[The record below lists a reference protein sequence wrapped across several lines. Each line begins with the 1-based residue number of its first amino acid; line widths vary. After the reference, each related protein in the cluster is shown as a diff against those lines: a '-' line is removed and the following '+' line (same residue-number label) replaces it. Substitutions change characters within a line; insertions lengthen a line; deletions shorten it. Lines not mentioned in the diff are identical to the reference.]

1 MKKYAIGFLTTYYL
15 DVDLK
20 VVAMKKGAP
29 NQLPRKM
36 PIKDCIKIYF
46 DSYNDDLSNLLTQSN
61 IKKD

>member
-1 MKKYAIGFLTTYYL
+1 
-15 DVDLK
+15 
-20 VVAMKKGAP
+20 MKKGAP